1 LERTFTAVDVEM
13 AILQGD
19 LDEKTCMEIPMG
31 ISIEDNKNFV
41 IYDLVQSY
49 RKFYEKLI
57 NVLKDIGFQSSKI
70 DPCL

>member
-1 LERTFTAVDVEM
+1 LERTFTAVDVET